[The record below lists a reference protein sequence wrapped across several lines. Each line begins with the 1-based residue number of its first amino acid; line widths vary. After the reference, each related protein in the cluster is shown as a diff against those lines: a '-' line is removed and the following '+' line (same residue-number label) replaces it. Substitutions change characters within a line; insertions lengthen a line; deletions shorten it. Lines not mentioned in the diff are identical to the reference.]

1 MKSDIDEVSPDM
13 TIVGGQPPKRR
24 HRYGGKVSVPVG
36 LEKLLYLAADDPS
49 FRRRLLD
56 DWRAAAGGMGIRMR
70 PSELAILET
79 ADRDMLARMIDGIVP
94 SNPRRRKFMGLV
106 AAAVTSL
113 AAGTAGCSGCVESD
127 TPLNYADAGVGP
139 DGDVDADTD
148 SDDGGMDGG
157 DTDTVDTD
165 DPGTGAD
172 AGVNPDLDSGEY

>member
-24 HRYGGKVSVPVG
+24 HRYEGKISVPVG

-56 DWRAAAGGMGIRMR
+56 DWRLTVEAAGVSLR
-70 PSELAILET
+70 PSERAILET
-79 ADRDMLARMIDGIVP
+79 GDRDMLARMIDGIVP
-94 SNPRRRKFMGLV
+94 ANPKRRKFMGLV

-113 AAGTAGCSGCVESD
+113 AAGTAGCID
-127 TPLNYADAGVGP
+127 TDSTNYGVDAGVGP
-139 DGDVDADTD
+139 DLDADTD
-148 SDDGGMDGG
+148 TDTDDGGLDSG

-165 DPGTGAD
+165 DPGTGVD
-172 AGVNPDLDSGEY
+172 AGVNPDPDSGEY